1 MQDILV
7 HITIPQADAVCYFWE
22 TSNHGGQGSY
32 CRPRSE
38 QDKFSRT
45 TVEFDHAMRWCSVEL
60 ISWSLKWKQIY
71 LLVSEGV
78 RSWPCWG
85 KFVLVPAMMRVT
97 FDNYHSIVVLMSI
110 IGEGITSL
118 KYVGKLN
125 KEYPSCK
132 EALFEQATFYDS
144 ECFACIPMDTICAYS
159 DIGGSGHVIHW
170 CKLLGQSKILFF
182 MLFLPG
188 PFCCIRLQSTTDS
201 SQVERV
207 EGLPSGSTTK
217 ILLDIFSEVMSSW
230 SYSILGAKPG
240 MLTRYKFSCVLNCS
254 GAELLHDRYIQVW
267 VKFLFV
273 GQLISV
279 CL

>member
-1 MQDILV
+1 
-7 HITIPQADAVCYFWE
+7 
-22 TSNHGGQGSY
+22 
-32 CRPRSE
+32 
-38 QDKFSRT
+38 
-45 TVEFDHAMRWCSVEL
+45 
-60 ISWSLKWKQIY
+60 
-71 LLVSEGV
+71 
-78 RSWPCWG
+78 
-85 KFVLVPAMMRVT
+85 
-97 FDNYHSIVVLMSI
+97 
-110 IGEGITSL
+110 
-118 KYVGKLN
+118 
-125 KEYPSCK
+125 
-132 EALFEQATFYDS
+132 
-144 ECFACIPMDTICAYS
+144 MDTICAYS

-207 EGLPSGSTTK
+207 EGLPSGSATK

-240 MLTRYKFSCVLNCS
+240 MLTRYKFACVLNCS

-273 GQLISV
+273 GQLIQCAFKMNHWRIAWILDWDVYEHADMKLRELWLTKMDQEICYCIGDVTAWYLSFT
-279 CL
+279 